1 MLMAV
6 KESTPEL
13 LEFVYSAYAQPSF
26 LFCGDHIIPS
36 SEGVQQGDPLGYLL
50 FCLTIHPMLLKLHS
64 ELKVFYLDDGTLG
77 GNLEDV
83 LCDLQLV
90 EREAEELGLQLNRAK
105 SELVCED
112 SGTRDSMLRAAP
124 GLQVVDMDHAEILG
138 PL

>member
-1 MLMAV
+1 
-6 KESTPEL
+6 
-13 LEFVYSAYAQPSF
+13 
-26 LFCGDHIIPS
+26 
-36 SEGVQQGDPLGYLL
+36 
-50 FCLTIHPMLLKLHS
+50 MLLKLHS

-77 GNLEDV
+77 GNLEDA

-90 EREAEELGLQLNRAK
+90 EREAEDLGLQLNHAK

-138 PL
+138 SL